1 LSNEVLLL
9 KKMSYQTEIAKMD
22 LQQVF
27 YDSLFA
33 EKKNNISDDFTIK
46 SAAKFNAILAKEK
59 ARADR
64 NNHVFSLIS
73 FELVPQRSSIDSII
87 FFAHY
92 LQNRLRITDE
102 IGWLDNHSIG
112 VLLFNSFHIEAKQFL
127 EIIHRSCPPDICF
140 GYAISTYP
148 EGRTEHFHN
157 EEIHRRL
164 EEKHLPGLES
174 ATEYE
179 HQGETDKRIAKRLHP
194 VFFNRVS
201 FWKRL
206 IDIVLSIIALI
217 VLSPLML
224 MIALVVMFTSKG
236 PIFYKQKRAGLGGV
250 PFTMLKFRTMKV
262 GAEEMKSQLKL
273 FNERTGPVFKMINDP
288 RVTPIGKILRQWSLD
303 ELPQFVNVLKG
314 DMTLVG
320 PRPPTL
326 DEVEQYNKW
335 HNYRLEMRPGITCIW
350 QVYARHDKSF
360 DNWVRLDIKYKKEQ
374 SFLLDMKLIALT
386 LPAVLSR
393 RGAS

>member
-1 LSNEVLLL
+1 
-9 KKMSYQTEIAKMD
+9 MSYQTEIAKMD

-33 EKKNNISDDFTIK
+33 ESNKRISDDFTIK
-46 SAAKFNAILAKEK
+46 PAAEFNAVLAKEK

-73 FELVPQRSSIDSII
+73 FELVQQGSSMDSII
-87 FFAHY
+87 FFAQY
-92 LQNRLRITDE
+92 LKNRLRITDE

-112 VLLFNSFHIEAKQFL
+112 VLLFNSFNIEAKQFI
-127 EIIHRSCPPDICF
+127 EIIHRSCPPEICF
-140 GYAISTYP
+140 RYVISTYP
-148 EGRTEHFHN
+148 EGRTEHSHN
-157 EEIHRRL
+157 EGIHR
-164 EEKHLPGLES
+164 GLGECHHTGPVS
-174 ATEYE
+174 ATEYDY
-179 HQGETDKRIAKRLHP
+179 QGDTDKRMAQRLHP
-194 VFFNRVS
+194 VFFHKVT

-206 IDIVLSIIALI
+206 IDIILSIIALI
-217 VLSPLML
+217 VLCPLML
-224 MIALVVMFTSKG
+224 MIAFAVKSTSKG

-262 GAEEMKSQLKL
+262 GAEEMKSQLQA
-273 FNERTGPVFKMINDP
+273 FNERTGPVFKMQNDP
-288 RVTPIGKILRQWSLD
+288 RVTRIGKILRHWSLD
-303 ELPQFVNVLKG
+303 ELPQFINVLKG
-314 DMTLVG
+314 DMSLVG

-374 SFLLDMKLIALT
+374 SFLLDLKLIVLT